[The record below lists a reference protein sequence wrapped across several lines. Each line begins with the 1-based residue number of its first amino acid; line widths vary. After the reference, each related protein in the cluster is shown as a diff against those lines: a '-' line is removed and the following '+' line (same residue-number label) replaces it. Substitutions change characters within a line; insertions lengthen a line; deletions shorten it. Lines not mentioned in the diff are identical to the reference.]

1 MENFYF
7 IGVDIETVAFIRFDD
22 PRKFC
27 CHACTAPASGAEAAA
42 ILAIQR
48 IGDDLAVSHCLCR
61 PRRCG
66 IENTASVSL
75 AGGTKTIDF
84 QCPAII
90 QIPAYRT
97 AYDCNANKLSI
108 LGTADGKLRL
118 LQMLLLWTAAT
129 LLPDL
134 LDNRY
139 VIRMLGM
146 IGVLFIVLMIPEF
159 WKNKSCDCMQIEA
172 TCLYS
177 LRQIYA
183 ARIFLFGIV
192 DLFMI
197 SLFCITLRGSVNLA
211 LSEIV
216 IQFLFPAV
224 VTACIC
230 FGTLCSNS
238 RVNEGTSIILCLLW
252 SGIWWFIINNETI
265 YVLITLPVWYALF
278 GTAVVFLIGAI
289 YKTIFDCNKFW
300 EVDLSGTTIS

>member
-1 MENFYF
+1 
-7 IGVDIETVAFIRFDD
+7 
-22 PRKFC
+22 
-27 CHACTAPASGAEAAA
+27 
-42 ILAIQR
+42 
-48 IGDDLAVSHCLCR
+48 
-61 PRRCG
+61 
-66 IENTASVSL
+66 
-75 AGGTKTIDF
+75 
-84 QCPAII
+84 
-90 QIPAYRT
+90 
-97 AYDCNANKLSI
+97 
-108 LGTADGKLRL
+108 
-118 LQMLLLWTAAT
+118 
-129 LLPDL
+129 
-134 LDNRY
+134 
-139 VIRMLGM
+139 MLGM

-238 RVNEGTSIILCLLW
+238 RVNEELLLFSACYGAEYGGSLSITKPFTFSLHFRFGMLCLEL
-252 SGIWWFIINNETI
+252 
-265 YVLITLPVWYALF
+265 LLF
-278 GTAVVFLIGAI
+278 F
-289 YKTIFDCNKFW
+289 
-300 EVDLSGTTIS
+300 

>member
-1 MENFYF
+1 MNIEEQLKRYRENQN
-7 IGVDIETVAFIRFDD
+7 IIPDEQHIKETVRKSIESYCSVEQEKQLTYWEFLWTELHLIRK
-22 PRKFC
+22 RWW
-27 CHACTAPASGAEAAA
+27 
-42 ILAIQR
+42 
-48 IGDDLAVSHCLCR
+48 
-61 PRRCG
+61 
-66 IENTASVSL
+66 
-75 AGGTKTIDF
+75 
-84 QCPAII
+84 
-90 QIPAYRT
+90 
-97 AYDCNANKLSI
+97 
-108 LGTADGKLRL
+108 L

-129 LLPDL
+129 FLPDL

>member
-1 MENFYF
+1 MNIEEQLKRYRENQN
-7 IGVDIETVAFIRFDD
+7 IIPDEQHIKETV
-22 PRKFC
+22 RK
-27 CHACTAPASGAEAAA
+27 S
-42 ILAIQR
+42 
-48 IGDDLAVSHCLCR
+48 
-61 PRRCG
+61 
-66 IENTASVSL
+66 IESYCSVEQEKQL
-75 AGGTKTIDF
+75 TYWEF
-84 QCPAII
+84 
-90 QIPAYRT
+90 
-97 AYDCNANKLSI
+97 
-108 LGTADGKLRL
+108 
-118 LQMLLLWTAAT
+118 LWTE
-129 LLPDL
+129 LHL
-134 LDNRY
+134 
-139 VIRMLGM
+139 IR
-146 IGVLFIVLMIPEF
+146 VLFIVLMIPEF